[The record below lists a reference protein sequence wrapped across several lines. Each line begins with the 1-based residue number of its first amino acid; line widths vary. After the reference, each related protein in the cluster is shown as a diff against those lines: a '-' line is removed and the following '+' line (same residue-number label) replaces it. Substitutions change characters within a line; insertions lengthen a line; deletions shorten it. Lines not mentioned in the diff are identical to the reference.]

1 MRTITRMASLLLMLA
16 AGFSW
21 IACGDEP
28 PAPAGGGETPEE
40 PGGGNEEPEDTLSEQ
55 EKEFLQIEFDSPT
68 EADADNGFAATV
80 RFTLQGEGL
89 PRGVADWG
97 VAVSV
102 NRENLEK
109 RPEQWISTLVT
120 GKELP
125 VSNFNILT
133 LKGLY
138 GKETYYCRPYIQSQ
152 EGTMKW
158 GGIARFTTQH
168 FL

>member
-1 MRTITRMASLLLMLA
+1 MASLLLILA

-55 EKEFLQIEFDSPT
+55 EKEFQQIEFDSPT

-89 PRGVADWG
+89 PKDVADWG

-102 NRENLEK
+102 NRENL
-109 RPEQWISTLVT
+109 
-120 GKELP
+120 
-125 VSNFNILT
+125 
-133 LKGLY
+133 
-138 GKETYYCRPYIQSQ
+138 
-152 EGTMKW
+152 
-158 GGIARFTTQH
+158 
-168 FL
+168 